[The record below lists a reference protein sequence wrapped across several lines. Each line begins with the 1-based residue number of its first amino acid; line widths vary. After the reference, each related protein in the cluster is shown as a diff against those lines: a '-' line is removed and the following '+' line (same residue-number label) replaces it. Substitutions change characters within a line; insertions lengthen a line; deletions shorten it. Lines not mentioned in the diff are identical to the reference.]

1 MIKIIL
7 SSISPYLKKKMFIT
21 LSMGF
26 VSGVPLLLTIT
37 LLQAWLTDEGISK
50 STIGLFALVGLPY
63 SLKFLWAP
71 LFDGLTLSSFGRR
84 RSWMLVTQILLI
96 ITIIGLGMTDPA
108 MNSYNVAILATLV
121 AFSSASQDIVI
132 DAYRRES
139 LTDEEQTLGASAY
152 VLGYRIGALAAG
164 AGGLILADYMSYQ
177 MVYALMSII
186 MLYGVFIT
194 IISDEPK
201 SAYVPPNLAE
211 TVIRPFM
218 EFLDRYTSINN
229 IAADRLKYLRKGFTL
244 NVTLSPGMDIFNFGK
259 IKYYCYKRSKITRR
273 KLLKHVFYTPIMI
286 LLFILFY
293 KIGDTMA
300 HSLSTNFYL
309 DIGFSKTEIGSIV
322 KFFGLFATLVGA
334 FAGGLIALRIG
345 LYQSLIMFGIFQA
358 IATLGFSV
366 LAYVGDNIYLLM
378 IVISM
383 ENLAAGMGYTAYLAF
398 IANMTNKQ
406 FTATQF
412 ALMTALMSL
421 PRTLFS
427 GFSGY
432 LVEFFDWEI
441 YFIFCSLIAFPALI
455 ILIKLRESLKI

>member
-1 MIKIIL
+1 MNMFTNTLNPYFQRKI
-7 SSISPYLKKKMFIT
+7 FIT

-71 LFDGLTLSSFGRR
+71 IFDAITVSKLGRR
-84 RSWMLVTQILLI
+84 RGWLLFTQTLLI
-96 ITIIGLGMTDPA
+96 LSIIALGMTNPA
-108 MNSYNVAILATLV
+108 MDPYNVALLALLV
-121 AFSSASQDIVI
+121 TFASASQDIVI

-177 MVYALMSII
+177 MVYTIMSLI
-186 MLYGVFIT
+186 MLYGVLIT
-194 IISDEPK
+194 LIADEPK
-201 SAYVPPNLAE
+201 SDYIQSNFE
-211 TVIRPFM
+211 DTVTRPFI
-218 EFLDRYTSINN
+218 EFFNRYASINN
-229 IAADRLKYLRKGFTL
+229 ISPDRLKFLGERAKINRR
-244 NVTLSPGMDIFNFGK
+244 NVLENF
-259 IKYYCYKRSKITRR
+259 
-273 KLLKHVFYTPIMI
+273 LVTPILI
-286 LLFILFY
+286 LLFILLY

-309 DIGFSKTEIGSIV
+309 DTGFSKSEIGTVV

-334 FAGGLIALRIG
+334 FAGGLIAYKIG
-345 LYQSLIMFGIFQA
+345 LYNSLMIFGVFQA

-366 LAYVGDNIYLLM
+366 LALFGDNLYLLM
-378 IVISM
+378 TVISM

-432 LVEFFDWEI
+432 LVEFFGWEL
-441 YFIFCSLIAFPALI
+441 YFVFCSLIAIPALI
-455 ILIKLRESLKI
+455 ILSKLNKEIKI

>member
-1 MIKIIL
+1 MVKNFIEIINPYFQKKI
-7 SSISPYLKKKMFIT
+7 FIT

-26 VSGVPLLLTIT
+26 VSGIPLLLTIT

-71 LFDGLTLSSFGRR
+71 IFDGITLSTFGRR

-96 ITIIGLGMTDPA
+96 VTIIGLGMTDPA
-108 MNSYNVAILATLV
+108 MNATNVAILAVLV

-139 LTDEEQTLGASAY
+139 LSDEEQTLGASAY

-164 AGGLILADYMSYQ
+164 AGGLILADYMTYQ
-177 MVYALMSII
+177 MVYTFMSFVMIYAV
-186 MLYGVFIT
+186 LIT
-194 IISDEPK
+194 IIADEPN
-201 SAYVPPNLAE
+201 SSYRPSNFIE
-211 TVIRPFM
+211 TVIKPFI
-218 EFLDRYTSINN
+218 EFFDRYTSINN
-229 IAADRLKYLRKGFTL
+229 IAADRLKHVRDGFTIK
-244 NVTLSPGMDIFNFGK
+244 LSPVPNIFNRNISHG
-259 IKYYCYKRSKITRR
+259 YRRSKITRR
-273 KLLKHVFYTPIMI
+273 NILKNVFLTPALI
-286 LLFILFY
+286 LLFILLY

-309 DIGFSKTEIGSIV
+309 DIGFSKTEIGTIV
-322 KFFGLFATLVGA
+322 KFFGLFATLIGA
-334 FAGGLIALRIG
+334 FAGGLIALKVG
-345 LYQSLIMFGIFQA
+345 LYQSLIMFGLFQA
-358 IATLGFSV
+358 IATLGFSL
-366 LAYVGDNIYLLM
+366 LAVVGDNIYLLM
-378 IVISM
+378 TVISL

-432 LVEFFDWEI
+432 LVEFFDWEL
-441 YFIFCSLIAFPALI
+441 YFVFCSLIAIPALI
-455 ILIKLRESLKI
+455 ILSKLQREIKI

>member
-1 MIKIIL
+1 MIKNFIETIN
-7 SSISPYLKKKMFIT
+7 PYFQKKIFIT

-26 VSGVPLLLTIT
+26 VSGIPLLLTIT

-71 LFDGLTLSSFGRR
+71 IFDGITLSTFGRR

-96 ITIIGLGMTDPA
+96 VTIIGLGMTDPA
-108 MNSYNVAILATLV
+108 MNATNVAILAVLV

-139 LTDEEQTLGASAY
+139 LSDEEQTLGASAY

-164 AGGLILADYMSYQ
+164 AGGLILADYMTYQ
-177 MVYALMSII
+177 MVYTFMSFVMI
-186 MLYGVFIT
+186 YGVLIT
-194 IISDEPK
+194 IIADEPN
-201 SAYVPPNLAE
+201 SSYRPSNFIE
-211 TVIRPFM
+211 TVIKPFI
-218 EFLDRYTSINN
+218 EFFDRYTSINN
-229 IAADRLKYLRKGFTL
+229 IAADRLKHVRDGFTIK
-244 NVTLSPGMDIFNFGK
+244 LSPVPNIFNRNISHG
-259 IKYYCYKRSKITRR
+259 YRRSKITRR
-273 KLLKHVFYTPIMI
+273 NILKNVFLTPALI
-286 LLFILFY
+286 LLFILLY

-309 DIGFSKTEIGSIV
+309 DIGFSKTEIGTIV
-322 KFFGLFATLVGA
+322 KFFGLFATLIGA
-334 FAGGLIALRIG
+334 FAGGLIALKVG
-345 LYQSLIMFGIFQA
+345 LYQSLIMFGLFQA
-358 IATLGFSV
+358 IATLGFSL
-366 LAYVGDNIYLLM
+366 LAVIGDNIYLLM
-378 IVISM
+378 TVISL

-432 LVEFFDWEI
+432 LVEFLDWEL
-441 YFIFCSLIAFPALI
+441 YFVFCSLIAIPALI
-455 ILIKLRESLKI
+455 ILSKLQREIKI

>member
-1 MIKIIL
+1 MINNI
-7 SSISPYLKKKMFIT
+7 SSYLEKKMLIT

-63 SLKFLWAP
+63 SLKFIWAP
-71 LFDGLTLSSFGRR
+71 IFDYFTISKLGRR
-84 RSWMLVTQILLI
+84 RGWLLVTQILLI
-96 ITIIGLGMTDPA
+96 ISIIALGMGNPA
-108 MNSYNVAILATLV
+108 LNAWNVALLATLV
-121 AFSSASQDIVI
+121 AISSASQDIVI

-139 LTDEEQTLGASAY
+139 LTDQEQTIGASAY

-177 MVYALMSII
+177 MVYAIMSMI

-194 IISDEPK
+194 IIADEPK
-201 SAYVPPNLAE
+201 QNNTPTNFTESVIGPFTEFFGRYVS
-211 TVIRPFM
+211 T
-218 EFLDRYTSINN
+218 NN
-229 IAADRLKYLRKGFTL
+229 ITADRFKYL
-244 NVTLSPGMDIFNFGK
+244 
-259 IKYYCYKRSKITRR
+259 
-273 KLLKHVFYTPIMI
+273 TPILI
-286 LLFILFY
+286 LLFILLY

-309 DIGFSKTEIGSIV
+309 ETGFTKTEIGSVV
-322 KFFGLFATLVGA
+322 KFFGLFATLIGA
-334 FAGGLIALRIG
+334 FIGGLLSLKIG
-345 LYQSLIMFGIFQA
+345 LYRSLIIFGIFQA
-358 IATLGFSV
+358 IATLGFAV
-366 LAYVGDNIYLLM
+366 LASAGDNIYLLM
-378 IVISM
+378 IVVSL

-398 IANMTNKQ
+398 IANMTNRG

-427 GFSGY
+427 SYSGF
-432 LVEFFDWEI
+432 LVEILDWEL

-455 ILIKLRESLKI
+455 ILMKLNRRMSI

>member
-1 MIKIIL
+1 MIRSFIEI
-7 SSISPYLKKKMFIT
+7 ISPYFQKKIFIT

-26 VSGVPLLLTIT
+26 VSGIPLLLTIT

-71 LFDGLTLSSFGRR
+71 IFDGITLSTFGRR

-96 ITIIGLGMTDPA
+96 ITITGLGMTDPA
-108 MNSYNVAILATLV
+108 MNATNVAILAVLV
-121 AFSSASQDIVI
+121 AFASASQDIVI

-139 LTDEEQTLGASAY
+139 LSDEEQTLGASAY

-177 MVYALMSII
+177 MVYTFMSLV
-186 MLYGVFIT
+186 MLYGVLIT
-194 IISDEPK
+194 IVADEPK
-201 SAYVPPNLAE
+201 SNYRPSNFIE
-211 TVIRPFM
+211 TVIKPFI
-218 EFLDRYTSINN
+218 EFFDRYTSINN
-229 IAADRLKYLRKGFTL
+229 IAADRLKHVRSGLSITLRSDDNIRSERL
-244 NVTLSPGMDIFNFGK
+244 NRG
-259 IKYYCYKRSKITRR
+259 YKRSKITRR
-273 KLLKHVFYTPIMI
+273 NILKNIFLTPVLI
-286 LLFILFY
+286 LLFILLY

-309 DIGFSKTEIGSIV
+309 DIGFSKTEIGTIV

-334 FAGGLIALRIG
+334 FAGGLIALKTG
-345 LYQSLIMFGIFQA
+345 LYLSLIMFGIFQA
-358 IATLGFSV
+358 IATLGFSL
-366 LAYVGDNIYLLM
+366 LAIVGDNIYLLM
-378 IVISM
+378 TVISL

-432 LVEFFDWEI
+432 LVEFLDWEL
-441 YFIFCSLIAFPALI
+441 YFVFCSLIAIPALI
-455 ILIKLRESLKI
+455 ILRKLKREIKI

>member
-1 MIKIIL
+1 MSFDMIRTL
-7 SSISPYLKKKMFIT
+7 QTSINPYLEKKMLIT

-37 LLQAWLTDEGISK
+37 LLQAWLTDEGVSK

-63 SLKFLWAP
+63 SLKFIWAP
-71 LFDGLTLSSFGRR
+71 LFDHFTVSALGRR
-84 RSWMLVTQILLI
+84 RGWLLITQILLI
-96 ITIIGLGMTDPA
+96 ISIIILGMGNPS
-108 MNSYNVAILATLV
+108 MNPFNVAVLATLV

-139 LTDEEQTLGASAY
+139 LIDEEQTIGASAY

-177 MVYALMSII
+177 MVYAIMSII
-186 MLYGVFIT
+186 MIYGVFIT
-194 IISDEPK
+194 LIAEEPK
-201 SAYVPPNLAE
+201 KYYEPSNFISAIYNPFVEFFNRYV
-211 TVIRPFM
+211 
-218 EFLDRYTSINN
+218 SIN
-229 IAADRLKYLRKGFTL
+229 IASDRLMNL
-244 NVTLSPGMDIFNFGK
+244 NI
-259 IKYYCYKRSKITRR
+259 RSKISRR
-273 KLLKHVFYTPIMI
+273 NIMSNTLLIPVLI
-286 LLFILFY
+286 LLFILLY

-309 DIGFSKTEIGSIV
+309 DIGFSKSEIGTIV

-334 FAGGLIALRIG
+334 FIGGLVSLKIG
-345 LYQSLIMFGIFQA
+345 LFRSLMIFGIFQA

-366 LAYVGDNIYLLM
+366 LAYVGDSLYLLM
-378 IVISM
+378 LVISL

-398 IANMTNKQ
+398 IANMTNKR

-427 GFSGY
+427 GMSGY
-432 LVEFFDWEI
+432 LVEMLDWEL
-441 YFIFCSLIAFPALI
+441 YFIFCSVIAFPALI
-455 ILIKLRESLKI
+455 ILIKLRRSLKI

>member
-1 MIKIIL
+1 MIYNMINNI
-7 SSISPYLKKKMFIT
+7 SSYLEKKMLIT

-63 SLKFLWAP
+63 SLKFIWAP
-71 LFDGLTLSSFGRR
+71 IFDYFTISKLGRR
-84 RSWMLVTQILLI
+84 RGWLLVTQILLI
-96 ITIIGLGMTDPA
+96 ISIIALGMGNPA
-108 MNSYNVAILATLV
+108 LNAWNVALLATLV
-121 AFSSASQDIVI
+121 AISSASQDIVI

-139 LTDEEQTLGASAY
+139 LTDEEQTIGASAY

-177 MVYALMSII
+177 MVYAIMSMI

-194 IISDEPK
+194 IIADEPK
-201 SAYVPPNLAE
+201 QNNAPSNFTESVIGPFTEFFGRYVSTNRK
-211 TVIRPFM
+211 TY
-218 EFLDRYTSINN
+218 DRF
-229 IAADRLKYLRKGFTL
+229 KYL
-244 NVTLSPGMDIFNFGK
+244 
-259 IKYYCYKRSKITRR
+259 
-273 KLLKHVFYTPIMI
+273 TPILILSFI
-286 LLFILFY
+286 LLY

-309 DIGFSKTEIGSIV
+309 ETGFTKTEIGSVV
-322 KFFGLFATLVGA
+322 KFFGLFATLIGA
-334 FAGGLIALRIG
+334 FIGGLLSLKIG
-345 LYQSLIMFGIFQA
+345 LYRSLIIFGIFQA
-358 IATLGFSV
+358 IATLGFAV
-366 LAYVGDNIYLLM
+366 LASAGDFIYLLM
-378 IVISM
+378 IVVSL

-398 IANMTNKQ
+398 IANMTNRG

-427 GFSGY
+427 SYSGF
-432 LVEFFDWEI
+432 LVEILDWEL

-455 ILIKLRESLKI
+455 ILMKLNRRMSI

>member
-1 MIKIIL
+1 MNIITNTLNPYFQRKI
-7 SSISPYLKKKMFIT
+7 FIT

-71 LFDGLTLSSFGRR
+71 IFDAITVSKLGRR
-84 RSWMLVTQILLI
+84 RGWLLFTQTLLI
-96 ITIIGLGMTDPA
+96 LSIIALGMTNPA
-108 MNSYNVAILATLV
+108 MDPYNVALLALLV
-121 AFSSASQDIVI
+121 TFASASQDIVI

-177 MVYALMSII
+177 MVYTIMSLI
-186 MLYGVFIT
+186 MLYGVLIT
-194 IISDEPK
+194 LIADEPK
-201 SAYVPPNLAE
+201 SDFIPSNFE
-211 TVIRPFM
+211 DTVTRPFI
-218 EFLDRYTSINN
+218 EFFNRYASINN
-229 IAADRLKYLRKGFTL
+229 ISPDRLKFLGERAKINRR
-244 NVTLSPGMDIFNFGK
+244 NVLENF
-259 IKYYCYKRSKITRR
+259 
-273 KLLKHVFYTPIMI
+273 LVTPILI
-286 LLFILFY
+286 LLFILLY

-309 DIGFSKTEIGSIV
+309 DTGFSKSEIGTVV

-334 FAGGLIALRIG
+334 FAGGLIAYKIG
-345 LYQSLIMFGIFQA
+345 LYNSLMIFGVFQA

-366 LAYVGDNIYLLM
+366 LALFGDNLYLLM
-378 IVISM
+378 TVISM

-432 LVEFFDWEI
+432 LVEFFDWEL
-441 YFIFCSLIAFPALI
+441 YFVFCSLIAIPALI
-455 ILIKLRESLKI
+455 ILSKLNKEIKI

>member
-1 MIKIIL
+1 MINNI
-7 SSISPYLKKKMFIT
+7 SSYLEKKMLIT

-63 SLKFLWAP
+63 SLKFIWAP
-71 LFDGLTLSSFGRR
+71 IFDYFTISKLGRR
-84 RSWMLVTQILLI
+84 RGWLLVTQILLI
-96 ITIIGLGMTDPA
+96 ISIIALGMGNPA
-108 MNSYNVAILATLV
+108 LNAWNVALLATLV
-121 AFSSASQDIVI
+121 AISSASQDIVI

-139 LTDEEQTLGASAY
+139 LTDEEQTIGASAY

-177 MVYALMSII
+177 MVYAIMSMI

-194 IISDEPK
+194 IIADEPK
-201 SAYVPPNLAE
+201 QNNTPSNFTE
-211 TVIRPFM
+211 SVIGPFT
-218 EFLDRYTSINN
+218 EFFGRHVSTNN
-229 IAADRLKYLRKGFTL
+229 ITADRFKYL
-244 NVTLSPGMDIFNFGK
+244 
-259 IKYYCYKRSKITRR
+259 
-273 KLLKHVFYTPIMI
+273 TPILILSFI
-286 LLFILFY
+286 LLY

-309 DIGFSKTEIGSIV
+309 ETGFTKTEIGSVV
-322 KFFGLFATLVGA
+322 KFFGLFATLIGA
-334 FAGGLIALRIG
+334 FIGGLLSLKIG
-345 LYQSLIMFGIFQA
+345 LYRSLIIFGIFQA
-358 IATLGFSV
+358 IATLGFAV
-366 LAYVGDNIYLLM
+366 LASAGDNIYLLM
-378 IVISM
+378 IVVSL

-398 IANMTNKQ
+398 IANMTNRG

-427 GFSGY
+427 SYSGF
-432 LVEFFDWEI
+432 LVEILDWEL

-455 ILIKLRESLKI
+455 ILMKLNRRMSI

>member
-1 MIKIIL
+1 MIFAKKI
-7 SSISPYLKKKMFIT
+7 FIT

-26 VSGVPLLLTIT
+26 VSGIPLLLTIT

-71 LFDGLTLSSFGRR
+71 LFDGVTLSTLGRR

-96 ITIIGLGMTDPA
+96 ITIIGLGMTSPA
-108 MNSYNVAILATLV
+108 MNATNVAILAVLV

-139 LTDEEQTLGASAY
+139 LSDEEQTLGASAY

-177 MVYALMSII
+177 MVYAFMSLV
-186 MLYGVFIT
+186 MLYGVLIT
-194 IISDEPK
+194 IIADEPK
-201 SAYVPPNLAE
+201 SNYRPSNFLE
-211 TVIRPFM
+211 TVVKPFV
-218 EFLDRYTSINN
+218 EFFDRYTSINN
-229 IAADRLKYLRKGFTL
+229 IAADRLKHIRDGFAIMPSS
-244 NVTLSPGMDIFNFGK
+244 NSNIFNNLV
-259 IKYYCYKRSKITRR
+259 YKRSKITRR
-273 KLLKHVFYTPIMI
+273 NILKNIFLTPMLI
-286 LLFILFY
+286 LLFILLY

-309 DIGFSKTEIGSIV
+309 DIGFSKTEIGTIV

-334 FAGGLIALRIG
+334 FAGGLIALKTG
-345 LYQSLIMFGIFQA
+345 LYRSLIMFGIFQA
-358 IATLGFSV
+358 IATLGFSL
-366 LAYVGDNIYLLM
+366 LAIVGDNIYLLM
-378 IVISM
+378 TVISL

-432 LVEFFDWEI
+432 LVEFFDWEL
-441 YFIFCSLIAFPALI
+441 YFVFCSLIAIPALI
-455 ILIKLRESLKI
+455 ILRKLQREIKI

>member
-1 MIKIIL
+1 MINN
-7 SSISPYLKKKMFIT
+7 ISPYLEKKMLIT

-37 LLQAWLTDEGISK
+37 LLQAWLTDEGVSK

-63 SLKFLWAP
+63 SLKFIWAP
-71 LFDGLTLSSFGRR
+71 IFDYFTISKLGRR
-84 RSWMLVTQILLI
+84 RGWLLVTQILLI
-96 ITIIGLGMTDPA
+96 ISIIALGMGNPA
-108 MNSYNVAILATLV
+108 LNAWNVALLATLV
-121 AFSSASQDIVI
+121 AISSASQDIVI

-139 LTDEEQTLGASAY
+139 LTDEEQTIGASAY

-177 MVYALMSII
+177 MVYAIMSMI

-194 IISDEPK
+194 IIADEPQQNNAP
-201 SAYVPPNLAE
+201 SNFTESVIGPFTEFFGRYVSTNRK
-211 TVIRPFM
+211 TY
-218 EFLDRYTSINN
+218 DRF
-229 IAADRLKYLRKGFTL
+229 KYL
-244 NVTLSPGMDIFNFGK
+244 
-259 IKYYCYKRSKITRR
+259 
-273 KLLKHVFYTPIMI
+273 TPILILSFI
-286 LLFILFY
+286 LLY

-309 DIGFSKTEIGSIV
+309 ETGFTKTEIGSVV
-322 KFFGLFATLVGA
+322 KFFGLFATLIGA
-334 FAGGLIALRIG
+334 FIGGLLSLKIG
-345 LYQSLIMFGIFQA
+345 LYRSLIIFGIFQA
-358 IATLGFSV
+358 IATLGFAV
-366 LAYVGDNIYLLM
+366 LASAGDFIYLLM
-378 IVISM
+378 IVVSL

-398 IANMTNKQ
+398 IANMTNRG

-427 GFSGY
+427 SYSGF
-432 LVEFFDWEI
+432 LVEILDWEL

-455 ILIKLRESLKI
+455 ILMKLNKRMSI

>member
-1 MIKIIL
+1 MKMIRSFVEI
-7 SSISPYLKKKMFIT
+7 ISPYFQKKIFIT

-26 VSGVPLLLTIT
+26 VSGIPLLLTIT

-71 LFDGLTLSSFGRR
+71 IFDGITLSTFGRR

-96 ITIIGLGMTDPA
+96 ITITGLGMTDPA
-108 MNSYNVAILATLV
+108 MNATNVAILAVLV
-121 AFSSASQDIVI
+121 AFASASQDIVI

-139 LTDEEQTLGASAY
+139 LSDEEQTLGASAY

-177 MVYALMSII
+177 MVYAFMSLV
-186 MLYGVFIT
+186 MLYGVLIT
-194 IISDEPK
+194 IIADEPK
-201 SAYVPPNLAE
+201 SNYRPSSFIE
-211 TVIRPFM
+211 TVIKPFI
-218 EFLDRYTSINN
+218 EFFDRYTSINN
-229 IAADRLKYLRKGFTL
+229 IAADRLKHVRSGLSITLR
-244 NVTLSPGMDIFNFGK
+244 PDDK
-259 IKYYCYKRSKITRR
+259 IRSEKISHGYKRSKITRR
-273 KLLKHVFYTPIMI
+273 NILKNIFLTPVLI
-286 LLFILFY
+286 LLFILLY

-309 DIGFSKTEIGSIV
+309 DIGFSKTEIGTIV

-334 FAGGLIALRIG
+334 FAGGLIALKIG

-358 IATLGFSV
+358 IATLGFSL
-366 LAYVGDNIYLLM
+366 LAIVGDNIYLLM
-378 IVISM
+378 TVISL

-432 LVEFFDWEI
+432 LVEYLDWEL
-441 YFIFCSLIAFPALI
+441 YFVFCSLIAIPALI
-455 ILIKLRESLKI
+455 ILSKLKREIKI

>member
-1 MIKIIL
+1 MNMFTNTLNPYFQRKI
-7 SSISPYLKKKMFIT
+7 FIT

-71 LFDGLTLSSFGRR
+71 IFDAITVSKLGRR
-84 RSWMLVTQILLI
+84 RGWLLFTQTLLI
-96 ITIIGLGMTDPA
+96 LSIIALGMTNPA
-108 MNSYNVAILATLV
+108 MDPYNVALLAVLV
-121 AFSSASQDIVI
+121 TFASASQDIVI

-177 MVYALMSII
+177 MVYEIMSCI
-186 MLYGVFIT
+186 MLYGVLIT
-194 IISDEPK
+194 LIADEPK
-201 SAYVPPNLAE
+201 SDYIQSNFE
-211 TVIRPFM
+211 DTVTRPFI
-218 EFLDRYTSINN
+218 EFFNRYASINN
-229 IAADRLKYLRKGFTL
+229 ISPDRLKFLGERAKINRR
-244 NVTLSPGMDIFNFGK
+244 NVLENF
-259 IKYYCYKRSKITRR
+259 
-273 KLLKHVFYTPIMI
+273 LVTPILI
-286 LLFILFY
+286 LLFILLY

-309 DIGFSKTEIGSIV
+309 DTGFSKSEIGTVV

-334 FAGGLIALRIG
+334 FAGGLIAYKIG
-345 LYQSLIMFGIFQA
+345 LYNSLMIFGVFQA

-366 LAYVGDNIYLLM
+366 LALFGDNLYLLM
-378 IVISM
+378 TVISM

-432 LVEFFDWEI
+432 LVEFFGWEL
-441 YFIFCSLIAFPALI
+441 YFVFCSLIAIPALI
-455 ILIKLRESLKI
+455 ILSKLNKEIKI

>member
-1 MIKIIL
+1 ML
-7 SSISPYLKKKMFIT
+7 IT

-63 SLKFLWAP
+63 SLKFIWAP
-71 LFDGLTLSSFGRR
+71 IFDYFTISKLGRR
-84 RSWMLVTQILLI
+84 RGWLLVTQILLI
-96 ITIIGLGMTDPA
+96 ISIIALGMGNPA
-108 MNSYNVAILATLV
+108 LNAWNVALLATLV
-121 AFSSASQDIVI
+121 AISSASQDIVI

-139 LTDEEQTLGASAY
+139 LTDEEQTIGASAY

-177 MVYALMSII
+177 MVYAIMSMI

-194 IISDEPK
+194 IIADEPK
-201 SAYVPPNLAE
+201 QNNAPSNFTESVIGPFTEFFGRYVSTNRK
-211 TVIRPFM
+211 TY
-218 EFLDRYTSINN
+218 DRF
-229 IAADRLKYLRKGFTL
+229 KYL
-244 NVTLSPGMDIFNFGK
+244 
-259 IKYYCYKRSKITRR
+259 
-273 KLLKHVFYTPIMI
+273 TPILILSFI
-286 LLFILFY
+286 LLY

-309 DIGFSKTEIGSIV
+309 ETGFTKTEIGSVV
-322 KFFGLFATLVGA
+322 KFFGLFATLIGA
-334 FAGGLIALRIG
+334 FIGGLLSLKIG
-345 LYQSLIMFGIFQA
+345 LYRSLIIFGIFQA
-358 IATLGFSV
+358 IATLGFAV
-366 LAYVGDNIYLLM
+366 LASAGDFIYLLM
-378 IVISM
+378 IVVSL

-398 IANMTNKQ
+398 IANMTNRG

-427 GFSGY
+427 SYSGF
-432 LVEFFDWEI
+432 LVEELDWEL

-455 ILIKLRESLKI
+455 ILMKLNKRMSI